1 MFNNEEQKEEAT
13 EEEKRVAVERG
24 NVEEQKYKDI
34 IPKEFYNIVD
44 RLDSKIQQVIEIN
57 LRIDVPAAYAA
68 LRKDDKIP
76 IESARLMVVAKFILY
91 RSERRIIRFLDEEAK
106 SRRHVEAANKS
117 NAVKAE
123 RKESAENRKEADKA
137 EKDALKKVQEQN
149 DLIRASVKKGLAT
162 DIMVDIPANK
172 HLRKEIEKKMLTRER
187 CLCHALL
194 IGTTAVVTD
203 VEIAEEQESAEP
215 IATPTR
221 TP

>member
-76 IESARLMVVAKFILY
+76 IESARLMVIAKFIPY
-91 RSERRIIRFLDEEAK
+91 RSERRIVRYLDKEAISK
-106 SRRHVEAANKS
+106 RHSEAAKKGNK
-117 NAVKAE
+117 E
-123 RKESAENRKEADKA
+123 REDRKEANKD
-137 EKDALKKVQEQN
+137 EK
-149 DLIRASVKKGLAT
+149 S
-162 DIMVDIPANK
+162 
-172 HLRKEIEKKMLTRER
+172 
-187 CLCHALL
+187 
-194 IGTTAVVTD
+194 
-203 VEIAEEQESAEP
+203 
-215 IATPTR
+215 
-221 TP
+221 

>member
-76 IESARLMVVAKFILY
+76 IESARLMVIAKFIPY
-91 RSERRIIRFLDEEAK
+91 RSERRIVRYLDKRGHIQTAFR
-106 SRRHVEAANKS
+106 SS
-117 NAVKAE
+117 
-123 RKESAENRKEADKA
+123 KEGK
-137 EKDALKKVQEQN
+137 
-149 DLIRASVKKGLAT
+149 
-162 DIMVDIPANK
+162 
-172 HLRKEIEKKMLTRER
+172 
-187 CLCHALL
+187 
-194 IGTTAVVTD
+194 
-203 VEIAEEQESAEP
+203 
-215 IATPTR
+215 
-221 TP
+221 